1 MHNSLNRELAR
12 ILTSHTVHAQ
22 SVQSVKEY
30 AEKQIERIN
39 KELQEVDPSNIGE
52 VASLQGQFKA
62 FKQLTRLR
70 EEVQAVMQGDG

>member
-12 ILTSHTVHAQ
+12 ILTAHTVHAP
-22 SVQSVKEY
+22 SVLSIKEY

-39 KELQEVDPSNIGE
+39 KELQEADPSRIVE

-70 EEVQAVMQGDG
+70 EEVQAVMQGD